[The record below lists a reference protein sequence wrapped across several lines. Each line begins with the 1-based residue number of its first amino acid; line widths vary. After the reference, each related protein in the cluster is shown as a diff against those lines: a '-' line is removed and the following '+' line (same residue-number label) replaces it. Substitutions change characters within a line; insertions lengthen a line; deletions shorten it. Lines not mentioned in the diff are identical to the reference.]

1 MESEQSSCS
10 KSLSSVDSP
19 RHLRP
24 GLGRQHSTSRHPPR
38 TLSSGVALPVLHVG
52 AGRKRKLFPTVA
64 ALSLIHAC
72 CLGLAFAQEVQQKQT
87 REKDGSDDD
96 HDGTQSLQDTDKQM
110 KPTSPETKDNL
121 GSSPATAAVAVAASL
136 ATATN
141 VPTLAP
147 TVVNFDEAEE
157 EHSSNAYT
165 ALALNATL
173 IVCVMMAYYVKKHKI
188 YYLPESAGELFVA
201 F

>member
-1 MESEQSSCS
+1 MESEQSRRP
-10 KSLSSVDSP
+10 LSPVDSP
-19 RHLRP
+19 RHLWP
-24 GLGRQHSTSRHPPR
+24 PGRQHSSRHPPR
-38 TLSSGVALPVLHVG
+38 TLSSGVALPVPHVG

-87 REKDGSDDD
+87 REKGGSDDD
-96 HDGTQSLQDTDKQM
+96 HDGTQSPQDIDKQM
-110 KPTSPETKDNL
+110 ESTSPETKDNL
-121 GSSPATAAVAVAASL
+121 HVGPSPATAAVAVAASL
-136 ATATN
+136 AKATN

-157 EHSSNAYT
+157 EHSSDAYT

-188 YYLPESAGELFVA
+188 YYLPESAGESDFVA

>member
-1 MESEQSSCS
+1 MAADQSSR
-10 KSLSSVDSP
+10 SLSSVDSP

-24 GLGRQHSTSRHPPR
+24 PGRQHSSRHPSR
-38 TLSSGVALPVLHVG
+38 TLSSGVALLPVLHVG
-52 AGRKRKLFPTVA
+52 SGRKRRLFPTVA

-87 REKDGSDDD
+87 REKDGSDGSDDD
-96 HDGTQSLQDTDKQM
+96 HDGTQSLQDIDKQM
-110 KPTSPETKDNL
+110 ESTSPETKDNL

-157 EHSSNAYT
+157 EHSSDAYT

-188 YYLPESAGELFVA
+188 YYLPESAGEFFVA